1 MYKKLCAFIV
11 MIAFLGSTSFAAVY
25 DAECLNTKGKMAE
38 CKVAISN
45 NTVSIQSKRKRDA
58 ELNRT
63 IAGQKISKITEG
75 EYARRRVGE
84 AVAGSIVFLPLAL
97 FVFAKKKKDQ
107 FGIEYTDENGQA
119 GAALIS
125 VKKKYGIPLARELNS
140 ISGLEIVFDDSGKKK
155 ISKKELKR
163 RDLMNQPMEAT
174 AGSVQNK

>member
-97 FVFAKKKKDQ
+97 FVFAKKKKW
-107 FGIEYTDENGQA
+107 FVLSTPANRFA
-119 GAALIS
+119 S
-125 VKKKYGIPLARELNS
+125 RPLTR
-140 ISGLEIVFDDSGKKK
+140 K
-155 ISKKELKR
+155 IRKSKKSRSASKNLCTR
-163 RDLMNQPMEAT
+163 T
-174 AGSVQNK
+174 ANYI